1 MIGRVAILLKLAT
14 ATAVARPPTTPRRAV
29 LGGAAGRRVRPKAV
43 PAAVP
48 TALPAGQWLI
58 QEPQVQS
65 LTLNEVSSLLSAF
78 SLQEYLDQQAAE
90 TGQATSDENRALA
103 EKGAARRRADEEK
116 AATDGRSFFEK
127 RNSGD
132 DSPPAV
138 APPPPPPPKPPPHRR
153 RRRR

>member
-1 MIGRVAILLKLAT
+1 MMNVFALVVLTL
-14 ATAVARPPTTPRRAV
+14 RPPTTPRRAV
-29 LGGAAGRRVRPKAV
+29 LGGAAGALFASVPKAV

-58 QEPQVQS
+58 QDPQVQS

-103 EKGAARRRADEEK
+103 EKGAARRAADEQK
-116 AATDGRSFFEK
+116 AADDGRKFWES
-127 RNSGD
+127 RQD
-132 DSPPAV
+132 DSAPAFTS
-138 APPPPPPPKPPPHRR
+138 PPP
-153 RRRR
+153 